1 MRKILKEVGSN
12 TTSSIVVFFVALPLC
27 LGIAQASNPNNA
39 VSIIPIFSGIIA
51 GIIGGV
57 IVGLFSGSA
66 LSVSGP
72 AAGLTAT
79 VSAAIVVLG
88 NDVNAYP
95 LFLLSVV
102 LAGIIQIILGFLKAG
117 FIGDYL
123 PNSVIKGML
132 AAIGILLILKQFPHL
147 IGEDTNPEGDESFF
161 QIDKKNTFTA
171 ILSAISNSTPHIII
185 IGATCLSLQI
195 FLESKWA
202 KKVKVFK
209 IVPSALVVVVIGVVI
224 KKILESSNFI
234 IETQHL
240 VALPASKEAF
250 WGSFTMPNFN
260 GLVNAKVY
268 VQALTIAI
276 IASLETLLGI
286 EAIDNIDPKKRI
298 SPTNQ
303 ELKAQGV
310 GNIISGMLGGL
321 PITSVIVRS
330 SANVYAGATSKT
342 STIIHGVLLF
352 LMVLFFPNILN
363 QIPLA
368 ALAAILIYTG
378 YKLAKINIFKEFYR
392 KGLDQFIPFVVTIVA
407 ILLTDLLKGIAAG
420 LIVAFFAIL
429 KSNFNSCVFVI
440 NDHNNYLFRFRKD
453 VSFLNKPHVK
463 KLLNSIPEGA
473 FLIIDAS
480 KADFIDKDIIAE
492 VNSFLKIAPSKN
504 IEVEVKKSLHKPMH
518 LLFTEN

>member
-1 MRKILKEVGSN
+1 MRKLLKEVSSN
-12 TTSSIVVFFVALPLC
+12 ATSSVVVFFVALPLC

-39 VSIIPIFSGIIA
+39 ISIIPIFSGIIA

-57 IVGLFSGSA
+57 VVGLFSGSA

-79 VSAAIVVLG
+79 VSAAIVILG
-88 NDVNAYP
+88 NNADAYP

-102 LAGIIQIILGFLKAG
+102 LAGVIQILLGFFKAG
-117 FIGDYL
+117 FIGDYM

-171 ILSAISNSTPHIII
+171 ILSAIKNSTPHIVI
-185 IGATCLSLQI
+185 IGGICLGLQI

-202 KKVKVFK
+202 KKIKQLNA
-209 IVPSALVVVVIGVVI
+209 IPAALIVVIVGVII
-224 KKILESSNFI
+224 KNILEKNGTILES
-234 IETQHL
+234 QHL
-240 VALPASKEAF
+240 VTLPANKEAF
-250 WGSFTMPNFN
+250 WQSFTLPNFS
-260 GLVNAKVY
+260 GLMNVKVY
-268 VQALTIAI
+268 VQAITIAI

-298 SPTNQ
+298 TPTNT
-303 ELKAQGV
+303 ELKAQGA
-310 GNIISGMLGGL
+310 GNIVSGMLGGL

-330 SANVYAGATSKT
+330 SANVYAGATSKM
-342 STIIHGVLLF
+342 STILHGILLF

-368 ALAAILIYTG
+368 ALAAILIFTG
-378 YKLAKINIFKEFYR
+378 YKLAKVAVFKDFYK
-392 KGLDQFIPFVVTIVA
+392 KGLDQFIPFVVTIIA
-407 ILLTDLLKGIAAG
+407 ILLTDLLKGIAVG

-429 KSNFNSCVFVI
+429 KSNFTNCVFII
-440 NDHNNYLFRFRKD
+440 NDNNNYLLRFKKD
-453 VSFLNKPHVK
+453 VSFLNKPNVK
-463 KLLNSIPEGA
+463 KHLNNVPNGA
-473 FLIIDAS
+473 FIIIDAS
-480 KADFIDKDIIAE
+480 KADFIDKDIIDE
-492 VNSFLKIAPSKN
+492 VNAFIKIAPTKN
-504 IEVEVKKSLHKPMH
+504 IVVEIKKSLHKPMH
-518 LLFTEN
+518 LLFTNV

>member
-12 TTSSIVVFFVALPLC
+12 ATSSIVVFFVALPLC

-39 VSIIPIFSGIIA
+39 ISIIPIFSGIIA

-57 IVGLFSGSA
+57 VVGLFSGSA

-88 NDVNAYP
+88 NDTNAYP

-102 LAGIIQIILGFLKAG
+102 LAGVIQILLGFLKAG

-171 ILSAISNSTPHIII
+171 ILSAIGNSTPHIII
-185 IGATCLSLQI
+185 IGATCLGLQI

-202 KKVKVFK
+202 KKIKALK
-209 IVPSALVVVVIGVVI
+209 TIPAALLVVIVGVVI
-224 KKILESSNFI
+224 KNILESNNVAV
-234 IETQHL
+234 ETQHL
-240 VALPASKEAF
+240 VTLPASKEAF
-250 WGSFTMPNFN
+250 WQSFTLPNFN
-260 GLVNAKVY
+260 GLTNHKVY
-268 VQALTIAI
+268 VQAFTIAI

-298 SPTNQ
+298 TPTNQ
-303 ELKAQGV
+303 ELKAQGA
-310 GNIISGMLGGL
+310 GNIVSGLLGGL

-330 SANVYAGATSKT
+330 SANVYAGATTKMSA
-342 STIIHGVLLF
+342 ILHGILLF

-368 ALAAILIYTG
+368 ALAAILIFTG
-378 YKLAKINIFKEFYR
+378 YKLAKIAVFKEFYK
-392 KGLDQFIPFVVTIVA
+392 KGLDQFIPFVVTIIA

-420 LIVAFFAIL
+420 LLVGFFSIL
-429 KSNFNSCVFVI
+429 KSNFTSCVFVI
-440 NDHNNYLFRFRKD
+440 NDKENYLLRFRKD
-453 VSFLNKPHVK
+453 VSFLNKPSVK
-463 KLLNSIPEGA
+463 KHLSNIPTNA
-473 FLIIDAS
+473 YIIIDAT
-480 KADFIDKDIIAE
+480 KADFIDKDIIDE
-492 VNSFLKIAPSKN
+492 VNSFIKIAPSKN
-504 IEVEVKKSLHKPMH
+504 IIVEVKKSLHKPMH
-518 LLFTEN
+518 LLFTEV

>member
-12 TTSSIVVFFVALPLC
+12 ATSSIVVFFVALPLC

-39 VSIIPIFSGIIA
+39 ISIIPIFSGIIA

-57 IVGLFSGSA
+57 VVGLFSGSA

-88 NDVNAYP
+88 NDTNAYP

-102 LAGIIQIILGFLKAG
+102 LAGVIQILLGFLKAG

-171 ILSAISNSTPHIII
+171 ILSAIGNSTPHIII
-185 IGATCLSLQI
+185 IGTTCLGLQI

-202 KKVKVFK
+202 KKIKALK
-209 IVPSALVVVVIGVVI
+209 TIPAALLVVIVGVAI
-224 KKILESSNFI
+224 KKILESNNVAV
-234 IETQHL
+234 ETQHL
-240 VALPASKEAF
+240 VTLPASKEAF
-250 WGSFTMPNFN
+250 WQSFTFPNFN
-260 GLVNAKVY
+260 GLTNHKVY
-268 VQALTIAI
+268 VQAFTIAI

-298 SPTNQ
+298 TPTNQ
-303 ELKAQGV
+303 ELKAQGA
-310 GNIISGMLGGL
+310 GNIVSGLLGGL

-330 SANVYAGATSKT
+330 SANVYAGATTKMSA
-342 STIIHGVLLF
+342 ILHGILLF

-363 QIPLA
+363 QSPLA
-368 ALAAILIYTG
+368 ALAAILIFTG
-378 YKLAKINIFKEFYR
+378 YKLAKIAVFKEFYK
-392 KGLDQFIPFVVTIVA
+392 KGLDQFIPFVVTIIA

-420 LIVAFFAIL
+420 LLVGFFSIL
-429 KSNFNSCVFVI
+429 KSNFTSCVFVI
-440 NDHNNYLFRFRKD
+440 NDKENYLLRFRKD
-453 VSFLNKPHVK
+453 VSFLNKPSVK
-463 KLLNSIPEGA
+463 KHLNNIPKNA
-473 FLIIDAS
+473 YIIIDAT
-480 KADFIDKDIIAE
+480 KADFIDKDIIDE
-492 VNSFLKIAPSKN
+492 VNSFIKIAPSKN
-504 IEVEVKKSLHKPMH
+504 IIVEVKKSLHKPMH
-518 LLFTEN
+518 LLFTEV